1 MNKSKV
7 FGMGLLFYL
16 LAAVGSFFIFS
27 VTLFSNT
34 GNSLLDNVPAPKTQN
49 GNIVFDQTLPKTEAC
64 PLNGKLYSKQQKKW
78 WEQHRPL
85 GVMVENHE
93 EARPQSG
100 LSNADVVYEFL
111 AEGGITRFMG
121 VFYCDNAEMVGPV
134 RSARTYFI
142 DMLSE
147 YADNPLYAHVG
158 GANTPGPANALG
170 QIEDYGWAGYN
181 DLNQFS
187 VGFPTYWRDNERLP
201 GVATEHTVYSTT
213 QKLWDIGKKRNL
225 TQKNEDGEK
234 WDAEFI
240 PWKFKTA
247 ADTAN
252 RGKAQTI
259 SYDFWEGYS
268 DYSVSWTYD
277 PVTNMYTRSNGGKP
291 HLDNNTKKPLQVTDL
306 IILYMKEGRA
316 NDGYEGN
323 LHMLYG
329 DKGSGKA
336 VFFMDGQRTDGTWS
350 KKDRTSR
357 TIFKDR
363 SGNEMELNPG
373 QIWISVL
380 GTDNTSLTVKP

>member
-1 MNKSKV
+1 
-7 FGMGLLFYL
+7 MGLLFYL

-34 GNSLLDNVPAPKTQN
+34 GDSLLDNVPAPKTEG
-49 GNIVFDQTLPKTEAC
+49 GNVVFDNSLPKTEAC
-64 PLNGKLYSKQQKKW
+64 PINGELFSKQQRKW
-78 WEQHRPL
+78 WESHRPL
-85 GVMVENHE
+85 GVMIENHE
-93 EARPQSG
+93 ESRPQSG
-100 LSNADVVYEFL
+100 LSNADVVYEFV
-111 AEGGITRFMG
+111 AEGGITRFLA
-121 VFYCDNAEMVGPV
+121 VYYCDNAEMVGPV

-142 DMLSE
+142 NQLSE
-147 YADNPLYAHVG
+147 YGDSPLYAHVG

-170 QIEDYGWAGYN
+170 QIEDYGWQSYN

-225 TQKNEDGEK
+225 TEKNEDGDK
-234 WDAEFI
+234 WDEEFVPWTFKKEAGTAE
-240 PWKFKTA
+240 
-247 ADTAN
+247 

-259 SYDFWEGYS
+259 SYEFWSGYGQ
-268 DYSVSWTYD
+268 YSVSWKYD
-277 PVTNMYTRSNGGKP
+277 PVTNTYTRSNGGKP
-291 HLDNNTKKPLQVTDL
+291 HLDNNTDKPLAVKDL
-306 IILYMKEGRA
+306 IILYMKESRA

-336 VFFMDGQRTDGTWS
+336 VFFMDGQRVEGTWS

-357 TIFKDR
+357 TIFKDKA
-363 SGNEMELNPG
+363 GKEMQLNPG
-373 QIWISVL
+373 AIWISVL
-380 GTDNTSLTVKP
+380 DTANTSLTVK